1 MQKYLN
7 IVEKS
12 TILNQFAKT
21 KKVKF
26 FNRDAVEIIDE
37 LSAKGYRDDLRYLD
51 EQFKF
56 SSKHLTLC
64 ELEDPFPETSNTP
77 EKLLKFLVGKRGL
90 RTNQIDTEWE
100 PDLRPKLQLC
110 AIKHEGSA
118 VYLKFVEEKS
128 STRKKGY
135 GSMKVSYAHFISI
148 VVIFADKPLLQ
159 MRCAFKDIVKYR
171 KQVLEFIGYSKDC
184 NHFTVPKL
192 TKENAKRMCD
202 HLSAGVSSSHI
213 ALPTSVGSIQ
223 FNGKRGVDLNSDK
236 TFNIITTAIN
246 ELGYP
251 TDHKMDEKCIFKYT
265 DPRTSVEIETTFEVN
280 YGKGYFKFAKEV
292 PETVVDH
299 VLDVLVKVDMEDK
312 KMASIIEAAST
323 AETIEKDIS
332 IN

>member
-7 IVEKS
+7 IIEQS

-26 FNRDAVEIIDE
+26 SKRDAKEIIGE
-37 LSAKGYRDDLRYLD
+37 LSEKGYRDDLKYLD

-64 ELEDPFPETSNTP
+64 ELEEAFPETSNTP
-77 EKLLKFLVGKRGL
+77 EKLLKFLTEKRGL
-90 RTNQIDTEWE
+90 RINQIDTEWE
-100 PDLRPKLQLC
+100 PDLKPALQLC

-128 STRKKGY
+128 TTRKKGY
-135 GSMKVSYAHFISI
+135 GSMKVSYAHFISV
-148 VVIFADKPLLQ
+148 VVIFTDKPLLE
-159 MRCAFKDIVKYR
+159 MRCAFKDILKYR
-171 KQVLEFIGYSKDC
+171 EQILEYIGYTKDC

-192 TKENAKRMCD
+192 TKENAKRMCA

-223 FNGKRGVDLNSDK
+223 FNGKRGVDLNSDN
-236 TFNIITTAIN
+236 TFNVITSAIN
-246 ELGYP
+246 KLGYP

-292 PETVVDH
+292 PESVVDH
-299 VLDVLVKVDMEDK
+299 VLDVLVKVDIEDK
-312 KMASIIEAAST
+312 KMASIIEAAPTTELLEENIST
-323 AETIEKDIS
+323 K
-332 IN
+332 